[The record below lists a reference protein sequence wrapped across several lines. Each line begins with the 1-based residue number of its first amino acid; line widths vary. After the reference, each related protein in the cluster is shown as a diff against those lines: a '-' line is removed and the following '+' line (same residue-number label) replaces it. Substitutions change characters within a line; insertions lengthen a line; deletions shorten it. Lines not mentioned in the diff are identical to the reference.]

1 MGKNKGLLISL
12 LVVGAVIVALLA
24 VILSKGG
31 IFIIEGLNGKDGKDG
46 LDGTDGMNGVNGADG
61 VDGTN
66 GKSAYELA
74 VENGF
79 EGSLNEWLLSL
90 VVQGSN
96 GKDGAGVRD
105 VRIDENG
112 HLVITLTDG
121 RVLDAGYVGAGSEV
135 APPDLEP
142 DEDGFYEVYETVVMN
157 ELVTGLKLRS
167 IPKVPVDDDDS
178 TVLFWIT
185 PGTELLRVGDQQINE
200 GFSRL
205 IYNGQ
210 VCYARSKY
218 FDLKYVYE
226 GEIPEIHLPAHIVLT
241 EGAEAWFYTDQILPD
256 RTDDLRVTYSYS
268 GSGTRVFEGS
278 DAFAV
283 TPMWTSNASVTPHAP
298 ESASLVFRVEKRVD
312 GEMRTLVEKT
322 VKVTVVE
329 EQRALTLSGLFIG
342 DSRISD
348 GTVVNSMNAKME
360 NLTLLG
366 TRQTMNSGNYHE
378 GRSSW
383 SVADFWGKA
392 EKDVVGTTVTNA
404 FYNPAV
410 EHFDFAYYMEKHQAG
425 QPLDF
430 VVINLGANDN
440 FSRASVETLDKMVES
455 IQSYC
460 ESIGKTIPILILT
473 EYLSPADGYHL
484 SQGYNVNVEAKRE
497 KQFAYFTYLSDT
509 FEGREDE
516 GIYLLPNYLCINDW
530 SDWTRQT
537 VTTERGEEEKITDV
551 VHLGTKGYQ
560 KEAAMIRSYLYWL
573 FGT

>member
-1 MGKNKGLLISL
+1 MGKQKGLLISL
-12 LVVGAVIVALLA
+12 LVVGVVIVALLA

-46 LDGTDGMNGVNGADG
+46 LDGINGTNGIDGSDG

-112 HLVITLTDG
+112 HLLITLTDG
-121 RVLDAGYVGAGSEV
+121 RVLDAGYVGAGSEI
-135 APPDLEP
+135 APPDAEP
-142 DEDGFYEVYETVVMN
+142 DEDGFYEVCEAVVMN
-157 ELVTGLKLRS
+157 DLATGLNLRALPEIS
-167 IPKVPVDDDDS
+167 DAS
-178 TVLFWIT
+178 EVLFSIT
-185 PGTELLRVGDQQINE
+185 PGTELLRVGDQQVDE

-205 IYNGQ
+205 IYQGQ

-218 FDLKYVYE
+218 FDVKYVYE

-241 EGAEAWFYTDQILPD
+241 EGVEAWFYTDQILPD
-256 RTDDLRVTYSYS
+256 RTNDLRVTYSYS
-268 GSGTRVFEGS
+268 GSGTRVFEGC
-278 DAFAV
+278 DAFAI
-283 TPMWTSNASVTPHAP
+283 TPSWTSNAGVSPHAP
-298 ESASLVFRVEKRVD
+298 EQAELLFRVEKRVD
-312 GEMRTLVEKT
+312 GEMRPLVEKT

-348 GTVVNSMNAKME
+348 GTIVNSMNAKME

-383 SVADFWGKA
+383 SVADFWSKA
-392 EKDVVGTTVTNA
+392 EKEVVGTTVMNA

-410 EHFDFAYYMEKHQAG
+410 GHFDFAYYMEQHQAG
-425 QPLDF
+425 ESLDF

-440 FSRASVETLDKMVES
+440 FSQASVETLGKMVAS
-455 IQSYC
+455 IQDYAKRV
-460 ESIGKTIPILILT
+460 GKTIPILILT
-473 EYLSPADGYHL
+473 EYLSPTDGYHL

>member
-1 MGKNKGLLISL
+1 MRKNKGLLISL
-12 LVVGAVIVALLA
+12 LVVGAVIVVLLA

-46 LDGTDGMNGVNGADG
+46 LDGIN
-61 VDGTN
+61 GTN
-66 GKSAYELA
+66 GIDGSDGSDGQDGKSAYELA

-121 RVLDAGYVGAGSEV
+121 SVLDAGYVGVGSEI
-135 APPDLEP
+135 APPDAEP
-142 DEDGFYEVYETVVMN
+142 DEEGFYEVYETVVMN
-157 ELVTGLKLRS
+157 ELATGLKLRS

-185 PGTELLRVGDQQINE
+185 PGTELLRVGDQQVDE

-205 IYNGQ
+205 IYQGQ
-210 VCYARSKY
+210 VCYARRKY

-241 EGAEAWFYTDQILPD
+241 EGVETWFYTDQILPD

-268 GSGTRVFEGS
+268 GSGTRVFEGC

-283 TPMWTSNASVTPHAP
+283 TPTWTSNAEATPHAP
-298 ESASLVFRVEKRVD
+298 ESANLVFRVEKRVD

-329 EQRALTLSGLFIG
+329 ARRALTLSGLFIG

-410 EHFDFAYYMEKHQAG
+410 GHFDFAYYMEKHQAG
-425 QPLDF
+425 APLDF

-440 FSRASVETLDKMVES
+440 FSRASVETLDKMVTS
-455 IQSYC
+455 IQDYAKSV
-460 ESIGKTIPILILT
+460 GKTIPILILT

-509 FEGREDE
+509 FEGREGE
-516 GIYLLPNYLCINDW
+516 GVYLLPNYLCINSW